1 MTYPVA
7 TPKILFWTLPPI
19 PILQISEFELRTVG
33 AFAVAGALFK
43 TVDDTVFVLALVSV
57 TTIATVTNKNKI
69 IPICFTNISISFLL
83 ALILS

>member
-19 PILQISEFELRTVG
+19 PILQISEFEFKTVG

-43 TVDDTVFVLALVSV
+43 TVDDTVFVFAEESV
-57 TTIATVTNKNKI
+57 TIATVVNKSNMI
-69 IPICFTNISISFLL
+69 ASCFTNISISFLL
-83 ALILS
+83 ALT

>member
-19 PILQISEFELRTVG
+19 PILQISEFALRTVG

-43 TVDDTVFVLALVSV
+43 TVDDTVFVFAEESV
-57 TTIATVTNKNKI
+57 TIATVV
-69 IPICFTNISISFLL
+69 NISNIIASCFI
-83 ALILS
+83 ILTL

>member
-7 TPKILFWTLPPI
+7 TPKILFCTLPPI

-43 TVDDTVFVLALVSV
+43 TVDDTVFVFA
-57 TTIATVTNKNKI
+57 
-69 IPICFTNISISFLL
+69 
-83 ALILS
+83 

>member
-7 TPKILFWTLPPI
+7 TPNILFWTLPPI

-43 TVDDTVFVLALVSV
+43 TVDDTVLVFALESV
-57 TTIATVTNKNKI
+57 ATAKVVNKNKI
-69 IPICFTNISISFLL
+69 INSCFI
-83 ALILS
+83 

>member
-43 TVDDTVFVLALVSV
+43 TVDDTVFVFAEESV
-57 TTIATVTNKNKI
+57 TIATVVNISNI
-69 IPICFTNISISFLL
+69 IASCFTNISISFLL
-83 ALILS
+83 ALT